1 MKLRL
6 LLILGFSLFSF
17 YPSLRA
23 QDAED
28 YARMIDSVVQIIDTT
43 RSDSVKYHAI
53 NEWSFYGRQLKNDSK
68 KWATSVEPEQLR
80 FMDSTAAYFKRKK
93 DTINWRISLAH
104 LSTYNYQTEDSTE
117 NFSVKTHNW
126 IAGNYGYLLR
136 NTHLKPDSSG
146 EYFYYSFFAEF
157 LVLEDSSQTLE
168 IEDVIGPEIQQ
179 QFSGNF
185 TYPVNFTK
193 SPDDRVFWLKL
204 KLRSENYRD
213 DDYAFEI
220 GYAEES
226 WRKIDIYIEDSLGQ
240 YSHIISGNDLPLDEK
255 IVPDW
260 RNKFNVFVPKGESR
274 IVYIRLDTPAR
285 IKKPYRIRL
294 GQINPIKI
302 MEDEMRT
309 WQINGVFF
317 GIVLIQ
323 AIFFIFLFF
332 TTRLKY
338 YLYYIIFLVG
348 LALMMMVT
356 NYLPFIFPYWK
367 EFDFAFNIGLATLA
381 AVGLMYFSFHFLEI
395 GEMSPKWKTFL
406 RILSALLIIS
416 TSFLSF
422 FILDSA
428 AYHYRGGESG
438 RIDPMVSISLFF
450 ALVGLVTMVVWGIL
464 AHRRGHKTAK
474 YLLAGLTVMLVGVG
488 FPLLSPIL
496 KTNWTSQ
503 EEAIISS
510 QISVIILLA
519 FFGLAIGRQRR
530 ELEEE
535 KRVALEDKLDLQ
547 EKINAA
553 SAKFVPFDFIRSLGK
568 ENILDVQLGDATEKE
583 VTVFFSDIRNY
594 TSMVE
599 DLSPEENFRF
609 INDFHRTIGPS
620 ITEHKGF
627 VNQYL
632 GDGIMA
638 IFLQSQDHALQAAID
653 IQTRI
658 RTYKPLLP
666 GENGNMIR
674 MGMGLH
680 AGSLMMGIIGDDK
693 RTDAATVSDTVNTAS
708 RMEGLTK
715 YYGASILLSGE
726 VKAKLSEED
735 NYTLRYLGK
744 VQVKGK
750 QNSVEVFECL
760 NGRKP
765 EEGEKLI
772 ESLSDFQAAV
782 ASYFDKDFKAAVELF
797 ENILSKNP
805 GDKAS
810 RIYLEKAQQNLQTE
824 IGEDWDGV
832 LTMKEK

>member
-1 MKLRL
+1 
-6 LLILGFSLFSF
+6 
-17 YPSLRA
+17 
-23 QDAED
+23 
-28 YARMIDSVVQIIDTT
+28 
-43 RSDSVKYHAI
+43 
-53 NEWSFYGRQLKNDSK
+53 
-68 KWATSVEPEQLR
+68 
-80 FMDSTAAYFKRKK
+80 MDSTAAYFKRIK
-93 DTINWRISLAH
+93 DTANWRLSLAH
-104 LSTYNYQTEDSTE
+104 LSTYNYQTEDSAE
-117 NFSVKTHNW
+117 NLSVKTHNW
-126 IAGNYGYLLR
+126 IAGNYGFLLK

-146 EYFYYSFFAEF
+146 EYFYYSFFAEI
-157 LVLEDSSQTLE
+157 LVLEDSSQALE
-168 IEDVIGPEIQQ
+168 LGDILSPELQQ
-179 QFSGNF
+179 QFGGNF
-185 TYPVNFTK
+185 TYPENFAK
-193 SPDDRVFWLKL
+193 SPDDRVFWLKV

-240 YSHIISGNDLPLDEK
+240 YSHIISGNDLSLDEK
-255 IVPDW
+255 VVPDW
-260 RNKFNVFVPKGESR
+260 RNKFNVFVPKGGSR
-274 IVYIRLDTPAR
+274 MVYIRLDTPAR
-285 IKKPYRIRL
+285 IMKPYRIRL
-294 GQINPIKI
+294 AQLNPQKI

-323 AIFFIFLFF
+323 GIFFIFLFF

-338 YLYYIIFLVG
+338 YLYYIVFLVG
-348 LALMMMVT
+348 LALMMAAT
-356 NYLPFIFPYWK
+356 NYLPFLFPYWK
-367 EFDFAFNIGLATLA
+367 EFDFAINIGLGALL

-395 GEMSPKWKTFL
+395 EKISPKWRTYL
-406 RILSALLIIS
+406 RILSALLIFS
-416 TSFLSF
+416 TALLSY
-422 FILDSA
+422 FILDSSM
-428 AYHYRGGESG
+428 YHYRGGEAS
-438 RIDPMVSISLFF
+438 RIEPMTSISLSV
-450 ALVGLVTMVVWGIL
+450 ALIGLITMVVWGVL
-464 AHRRGHKTAK
+464 AHRRGHKTAR
-474 YLLAGLTVMLVGVG
+474 YLLIGFAVMLIGVG
-488 FPLLSPIL
+488 FPILSPIL
-496 KTNWTSQ
+496 KTNWTSL
-503 EEAIISS
+503 EEAVISS

-535 KRVALEDKLDLQ
+535 KRAALEEKLDLQ

-568 ENILDVQLGDATEKE
+568 ENILDVKLGDATEKE

-599 DLSPEENFRF
+599 ELSPEESFRF

-658 RTYKPLLP
+658 REYKPLLP
-666 GENGNMIR
+666 GENGNLIR

-726 VKAKLSEED
+726 VKSRLQEED
-735 NYTLRYLGK
+735 AYSLRFLGK

-750 QNSVEVFECL
+750 QNHVEVFECL
-760 NGRKP
+760 EGRNP
-765 EEGEKLI
+765 SEGEKLL
-772 ESLSDFQAAV
+772 ESLTEFQLAV
-782 ASYFDKDFKAAVELF
+782 QHFFNKDFKSAVEGF
-797 ENILSKNP
+797 ESILAKNP
-805 GDKAS
+805 QDVAS
-810 RIYLEKAQQNLQTE
+810 RIYFEKAQQNLE
-824 IGEDWDGV
+824 EGIDENWDGV
-832 LTMKEK
+832 LSMKEK